1 MSQKLYDENLR
12 FKEDALTEILAG
24 VEILNNAVSPTIGPK
39 GRCVLIENRD
49 AYPTLTKDGVSIA
62 KRVNLK
68 DKFKR
73 IGCDVVKSA
82 SEKTLSCVGDGTS
95 TTILLSYIILKES
108 IKLRNS
114 GFSTTD
120 LKKGIDQATEEIVEN
135 LKSLA
140 KPLNDLKEIE
150 QVATISANND
160 KEIGKLLT
168 EAINHAGTDGI
179 VMIDKSNSF
188 KSFLETIEGMRFD
201 RGYISPYF
209 INNQNKGVS
218 ELKEPYIFISTKK
231 LKFLEDVLP
240 LLEKVARAN
249 KPILFI
255 AEEAEGQFLHTL
267 ITNTLKG
274 ALQSCA
280 ILAPGLGEHKLHLL
294 EDIATLTGGELI
306 TDGSGHSIQ
315 KLELSS
321 LGKCEKI
328 LVGRY
333 DTTIIGGKGNKEKIN
348 ERIEAIRKQLLDPTL
363 LEQDKAILKDRLA
376 KLSGGISLV
385 RVGGNTEAEM
395 NERYDRVDDALHACQ
410 AGLAE
415 GIVPGGG
422 VALVRASQKIFID
435 PEGNRAIQAG
445 REVVKNACL
454 SLLKKIVENE
464 GTLVPEVVLN
474 KVLELPENEGFDA
487 YSNSYVNMIEKGIID
502 PVLATRTAL
511 QNASSVASLL
521 LVVDAIIAED
531 EKLPAQKDF

>member
-1 MSQKLYDENLR
+1 
-12 FKEDALTEILAG
+12 
-24 VEILNNAVSPTIGPK
+24 
-39 GRCVLIENRD
+39 
-49 AYPTLTKDGVSIA
+49 
-62 KRVNLK
+62 
-68 DKFKR
+68 
-73 IGCDVVKSA
+73 
-82 SEKTLSCVGDGTS
+82 
-95 TTILLSYIILKES
+95 
-108 IKLRNS
+108 
-114 GFSTTD
+114 
-120 LKKGIDQATEEIVEN
+120 
-135 LKSLA
+135 
-140 KPLNDLKEIE
+140 
-150 QVATISANND
+150 
-160 KEIGKLLT
+160 
-168 EAINHAGTDGI
+168 
-179 VMIDKSNSF
+179 
-188 KSFLETIEGMRFD
+188 MRFD

-333 DTTIIGGKGNKEKIN
+333 DTTIVGGKGNKEKIN

-435 PEGNRAIQAG
+435 P
-445 REVVKNACL
+445 
-454 SLLKKIVENE
+454 
-464 GTLVPEVVLN
+464 
-474 KVLELPENEGFDA
+474 
-487 YSNSYVNMIEKGIID
+487 
-502 PVLATRTAL
+502 VLATRTAL